1 MKDYKGIY
9 HNVEDN
15 TKSYEYGAHFKYSEL
30 YVALKNLQIKQQNG
44 EAPLEENNNN
54 LQKEN
59 ENKEEIYREKKRKK
73 YRLKSLK
80 MDENNRYFKTE
91 ANQKRNENNE
101 LEIIEDEEEDI
112 KKKLRRRKSR
122 LVTKVHLPKIS
133 SNNLISLGK
142 NHLNTESNE
151 KVKVHQSY
159 DFNNM
164 RRISFPKI
172 YSLYKENMQENANN
186 NIIVETQS
194 IFDEKGGIKIYKD
207 SNEKIPRKNGS
218 NRKSKNKIFE
228 SEDKIE
234 LLPKSHKKK
243 DRLKSI
249 FDREKL
255 IKNSNLFLG
264 EKNNYTNIDKSGIVN
279 NPISQQIYNLK
290 KQIIGKKNF

>member
-30 YVALKNLQIKQQNG
+30 YVALKNLQIKQQN
-44 EAPLEENNNN
+44 EDTPLEEKNDP
-54 LQKEN
+54 QKEN

-207 SNEKIPRKNGS
+207 SNEEL
-218 NRKSKNKIFE
+218 NRKSKNKIFD

-234 LLPKSHKKK
+234 LLPKAHRKE

-249 FDREKL
+249 FDKEKS
-255 IKNSNLFLG
+255 IKNRNLFLG
-264 EKNNYTNIDKSGIVN
+264 EKNNYKINEKRDIIN

-290 KQIIGKKNF
+290 KQLIRGKNF

>member
-30 YVALKNLQIKQQNG
+30 YVALKNLQIKQQN
-44 EAPLEENNNN
+44 EDTPLEEKNDP
-54 LQKEN
+54 QKEN

-91 ANQKRNENNE
+91 ANQKRNENNK

-218 NRKSKNKIFE
+218 NRKSKNKIFD

-234 LLPKSHKKK
+234 LLPKAHRKE

-249 FDREKL
+249 FDKEKS
-255 IKNSNLFLG
+255 IKNRNLFLG
-264 EKNNYTNIDKSGIVN
+264 EKNNYKINEKRDIIN

-290 KQIIGKKNF
+290 KQLIRGKNF

>member
-9 HNVEDN
+9 HNVEEN

-30 YVALKNLQIKQQNG
+30 YVALKNLQIKQQN
-44 EAPLEENNNN
+44 EDTPLEEKNDP
-54 LQKEN
+54 QKEN

-112 KKKLRRRKSR
+112 KKKLRRGKSR

-218 NRKSKNKIFE
+218 NRKSKNIIFE

>member
-30 YVALKNLQIKQQNG
+30 YFDLKNLQIKQQNG

-91 ANQKRNENNE
+91 ANQKRNESNE

-122 LVTKVHLPKIS
+122 LVTKVHLPKIN

-194 IFDEKGGIKIYKD
+194 IFDEKGGIKYIKIQTKKYQ
-207 SNEKIPRKNGS
+207 EKMVQIENP
-218 NRKSKNKIFE
+218 KIKYLRA
-228 SEDKIE
+228 KI
-234 LLPKSHKKK
+234 K
-243 DRLKSI
+243 
-249 FDREKL
+249 
-255 IKNSNLFLG
+255 
-264 EKNNYTNIDKSGIVN
+264 
-279 NPISQQIYNLK
+279 
-290 KQIIGKKNF
+290 

>member
-30 YVALKNLQIKQQNG
+30 YVALKNLQIKQQN
-44 EAPLEENNNN
+44 EDTPLEEKNDP
-54 LQKEN
+54 QKEN

-80 MDENNRYFKTE
+80 IDENNRYFKTE
-91 ANQKRNENNE
+91 ANQKRNESNE

-186 NIIVETQS
+186 NIIVETHS
-194 IFDEKGGIKIYKD
+194 ILDEKGGIKIYKD
-207 SNEKIPRKNGS
+207 SNE
-218 NRKSKNKIFE
+218 
-228 SEDKIE
+228 
-234 LLPKSHKKK
+234 
-243 DRLKSI
+243 
-249 FDREKL
+249 
-255 IKNSNLFLG
+255 
-264 EKNNYTNIDKSGIVN
+264 
-279 NPISQQIYNLK
+279 
-290 KQIIGKKNF
+290 

>member
-30 YVALKNLQIKQQNG
+30 YVALKNLQIKQQN
-44 EAPLEENNNN
+44 EDTVLEEKNDP
-54 LQKEN
+54 QKEN

-112 KKKLRRRKSR
+112 KKKLRRGKSR